1 LRDGLQIPVLEYVK
15 IRQVM
20 GKWNQSSMICSEFSG
35 CHEALRGVLIYNP
48 FSSPEFLETMDKA
61 LSMNA
66 QTKEEN
72 MA

>member
-1 LRDGLQIPVLEYVK
+1 V
-15 IRQVM
+15 
-20 GKWNQSSMICSEFSG
+20 GKWKESTMICSEFSG

-61 LSMNA
+61 LSMTP

-72 MA
+72 MK